1 MKKTQFR
8 IFILLLFASFTLT
21 QVYSQQIGNGYA
33 TYTTTDMNRCFY
45 SGLYSVQNTVN
56 CTPDVSTGWQHLF
69 VLRHSTTN
77 NNYQLQIAAGFAQ
90 NSRLFFRKIAV
101 SDLVSP
107 VSSPWFEIATRGTN
121 VFTGNQKINGS
132 LYANSIYVQQTV
144 WSDHVFY
151 PGYTLMPLTDLESF
165 IHKNKHLPEVP
176 TTKEVLKNGVNVSD
190 MNALLLKK
198 VEELTLYVIDLQ
210 KEIDLL
216 KQSH

>member
-1 MKKTQFR
+1 M
-8 IFILLLFASFTLT
+8 LLFASFTLT
-21 QVYSQQIGNGYA
+21 QAYSQQIGNGYA

-101 SDLVSP
+101 SDLVS

-121 VFTGNQKINGS
+121 VFTGNQKINGV
-132 LYANSIYVQQTV
+132 YMQTA
-144 WSDHVFY
+144 SMCNKLFGATTY
-151 PGYTLMPLTDLESF
+151 F
-165 IHKNKHLPEVP
+165 IPDIL
-176 TTKEVLKNGVNVSD
+176 
-190 MNALLLKK
+190 
-198 VEELTLYVIDLQ
+198 
-210 KEIDLL
+210 
-216 KQSH
+216 